1 MCTTALRNKKITVKF
16 SINTSPYFHSVLIV
30 LWLLTLLHRGH
41 FGELAVTKKAMHEMH
56 FESKARHL
64 MRVWLYFF
72 IPKNGRKYS
81 HTNSY
86 IFAISPV
93 KIPKDVRWLFQDCL
107 FVGDVVTLKL
117 SILPR
122 KQEVKIIMVI
132 NQIFYIS
139 LTFILSNKLRI
150 FYHCRNSALVVAM
163 ALNLLVNKF
172 PTSGKHWILFTL
184 PSSKLLS

>member
-1 MCTTALRNKKITVKF
+1 MIILRSISHVKNIRPCMGMCTTALRNKKNTFKF

-30 LWLLTLLHRGH
+30 LWLLTLLQRGH
-41 FGELAVTKKAMHEMH
+41 FGELAVTKKAIHEMH

-132 NQIFYIS
+132 NQIFLY
-139 LTFILSNKLRI
+139 LAY
-150 FYHCRNSALVVAM
+150 FYFVKQAK
-163 ALNLLVNKF
+163 NLL
-172 PTSGKHWILFTL
+172 PL
-184 PSSKLLS
+184 P